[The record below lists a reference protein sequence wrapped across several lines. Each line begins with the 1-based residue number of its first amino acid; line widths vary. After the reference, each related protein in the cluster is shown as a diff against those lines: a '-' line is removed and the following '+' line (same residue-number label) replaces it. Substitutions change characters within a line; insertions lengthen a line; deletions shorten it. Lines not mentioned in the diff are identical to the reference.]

1 MAQILRKN
9 PTLHGINLLTSMRL
23 TYILHN
29 QDGCGR
35 RVPRGQAWQWIH
47 EVKSFEQLKLIL
59 DWINTRASVDRLN
72 LMNVYLDHTA
82 ITSESYRAFNF
93 EFKQKIVYS
102 HTNSPHRIILMD
114 SEPVQAMTVQ
124 NPTSHG
130 SPMTHFSQP

>member
-1 MAQILRKN
+1 MLYV
-9 PTLHGINLLTSMRL
+9 INLLTSMRL

-47 EVKSFEQLKLIL
+47 EVKSFEQLKPIL
-59 DWINTRASVDRLN
+59 DWINARASVDHLN
-72 LMNVYLDHTA
+72 LMNVYLDHIA

-93 EFKQKIVYS
+93 EFKHKIVYS

-124 NPTSHG
+124 NPKSDAL
-130 SPMTHFSQP
+130 PVTHFSQP